1 MRARAAATWGLFAA
15 WSLHEAEEA
24 AVMADWLRRNLPR
37 LRERLPSVP
46 EETWARLER
55 DMTPERVRTAI
66 GLMGLVMAAAAVDGG
81 RTGGRSRLYQAA
93 LAGYG
98 WHGVI
103 HLGQTLA
110 LRGYTPGVA
119 TTPVVVLP
127 FSLWAWRE
135 LTRSGADAR
144 LGRATA
150 GAALLFPA
158 GLVAAHGVAA
168 AVLRRRSPTVRPS
181 RGRPRLRQG
190 RGAAVRR

>member
-1 MRARAAATWGLFAA
+1 MSARAAATWGLFAA
-15 WSLHEAEEA
+15 WSLHEMEEA

-37 LRERLPSVP
+37 LREQLPSVP
-46 EETWARLER
+46 EETWDRLAR
-55 DMTPERVRTAI
+55 DMTPARVRTAI
-66 GLMGLVMAAAAVDGG
+66 GVMGVVMAAAAADGG

-98 WHGVI
+98 WHGLI

-119 TTPVVVLP
+119 TTPVIVLP

-135 LTRSGADAR
+135 LTRSGVDGG

-158 GLVAAHGVAA
+158 GLAVAHGVAA
-168 AVLRRRSPTVRPS
+168 RILKQ
-181 RGRPRLRQG
+181 RG
-190 RGAAVRR
+190 GARA